1 MLETLIAGNGG
12 PTPTQ
17 AHQAPDRAGASSPRA
32 HWTQVCFASVTNS
45 YQAKRAWLIILCS
58 GRRRDIIALFASDFL
73 KTNTNVIHQ
82 AERTDVQ

>member
-1 MLETLIAGNGG
+1 LARDSYPICVSKKKYALPVGLHA
-12 PTPTQ
+12 
-17 AHQAPDRAGASSPRA
+17 
-32 HWTQVCFASVTNS
+32 QVCFASVTNS
-45 YQAKRAWLIILCS
+45 YQAKFAWLIILCS